1 MNLILGGRKQGK
13 LELAKTEYALKPDE
27 ICDGER
33 CPLDRIPQ
41 PRAVNHLHLL
51 IRRLIKAGID
61 PAEWVEQVCRKNP
74 EIIWITDE
82 IGCGIV
88 PADRFEREWREITGR
103 ICCTLAQRSDRV
115 ERVFCGISTVL
126 KG

>member
-1 MNLILGGRKQGK
+1 MKLILGGRQQGK
-13 LELAKTEYALKPDE
+13 LELTKAEYALKPE
-27 ICDGER
+27 EVCDGAL

-41 PRAVNHLHLL
+41 ARAVNHLHRLV
-51 IRRLIKAGID
+51 RRLMETDQD
-61 PAEWVEQVCRKNP
+61 PAAWVQQVCLQNP

-82 IGCGIV
+82 IGCGVV
-88 PADRFEREWREITGR
+88 PADPFERAWREITGR

>member
-1 MNLILGGRKQGK
+1 MKLILGGRNQGK
-13 LELAKTEYALKPDE
+13 LTLAKTEYALKPDE
-27 ICDGER
+27 VCDGAL

-41 PRAVNHLHLL
+41 TRAVNHLHLL
-51 IRRLIKAGID
+51 IRRLMEAGKN
-61 PAEWVEQVCRKNP
+61 PAEWVEQACLQNP

-88 PADRFEREWREITGR
+88 PVDPLEREWRETTGR
-103 ICCTLAQRSDRV
+103 ICCNLAQRSDRV
-115 ERVFCGISTVL
+115 ERVFCGIPTVL